1 MAEYLGF
8 GDCTSDV
15 HARHPTRATL
25 DSQTC
30 LYLTPTGVSPSVP
43 CRSRQPRLRL
53 HRQLFVTL
61 TPHPPV
67 LFAQGFGLAYSLFAR
82 CYSGNHSCFLFLP
95 VLRCF
100 SSERSQSGID
110 SRSTWGISPCEE
122 VPLGHPRIKDFM
134 RLPAA
139 YRCLSRPS
147 SASQPSHP
155 PLTV

>member
-8 GDCTSDV
+8 ADCTCDV
-15 HARHPTRATL
+15 HARQPTRATL
-25 DSQTC
+25 VPQTC
-30 LYLTPTGVSPSVP
+30 LYLTPTGVSPSLP

-53 HRQLFVTL
+53 HRQLFVTR

-67 LFAQGFGLAYSLFAR
+67 LFAQGFGLAYSPFAR

-100 SSERSQSGID
+100 SSERSQSENDPGSI
-110 SRSTWGISPCEE
+110 WGINPYEE
-122 VPLGHPRIKDFM
+122 VPFRYPRIKDFM

-155 PLTV
+155 PLAV

>member
-1 MAEYLGF
+1 MYLRHSRETSNPRYSGFFNMPALYAYGGVTLFATSFQTISASSAEAL
-8 GDCTSDV
+8 V
-15 HARHPTRATL
+15 K
-25 DSQTC
+25 
-30 LYLTPTGVSPSVP
+30 
-43 CRSRQPRLRL
+43 
-53 HRQLFVTL
+53 TL
-61 TPHPPV
+61 TPHLPV
-67 LFAQGFGLAYSLFAR
+67 LIAQGFSLAYSPFAR

-110 SRSTWGISPCEE
+110 SGSTWGISPCEE